1 MACGLEVGLGL
12 DVPVTKISMIENEP
26 EKPQKGWG
34 CLEWIVVLVVLAL
47 AVYNSVPSYGL
58 ITARSQQM
66 KGSSHARQITGLLL
80 TYASDN
86 SGHYPDFGKDLSKL
100 TSNQAFHE
108 LVKEGLVQ
116 DETIF
121 SCPGS
126 PFTSDKDVGLAPD
139 YAKALTPGE
148 NHWMLVAGLQNNSP
162 AHYPVVME
170 NAVDATWPPRWMPY
184 PSYISRKLASIRGD
198 KREPPSRGR
207 SWENNAVII
216 GFNDASVQAVE
227 MDLKDDRLHLPA
239 SILKPEGKEPLPTLK
254 ILDVEVP

>member
-1 MACGLEVGLGL
+1 M
-12 DVPVTKISMIENEP
+12 SENEP
-26 EKPQKGWG
+26 EKAEKGWG
-34 CLEWIVVLVVLAL
+34 CLQWIVVLVVFVL
-47 AVYNSVPSYGL
+47 VIYNFFPSYGQ
-58 ITARSQQM
+58 ITVKANQM
-66 KGSSHARQITGLLL
+66 KGRSNARQITGLLL

-126 PFTSDKDVGLAPD
+126 PFTSDKDIGLAPD

-148 NHWMLVAGLQNNSP
+148 NHWMLVAGLKNNSP
-162 AHYPVVME
+162 AHYPVMME
-170 NAVDATWPPRWMPY
+170 NAVEATWPPKWLPY
-184 PSYISRKLASIRGD
+184 PSYISRKLASIPGR
-198 KREPPSRGR
+198 KPLRGR

-216 GFNDASVQAVE
+216 AFNDASVQAVQ
-227 MDLKDDRLHLPA
+227 MDLKDDRLHLPE
-239 SILKPEGKEPLPTLK
+239 STLKPEGKEPLPTLK
-254 ILDVEVP
+254 ILNIEVPLPK